1 MGFLITGS
9 LPDAKTIHAAS
20 VTFPAGVEV
29 VTVVCQ
35 PEATP
40 GLKMLGRLTVIT
52 IGRLDDIKQILGRK
66 KVMS

>member
-1 MGFLITGS
+1 M
-9 LPDAKTIHAAS
+9 
-20 VTFPAGVEV
+20 GVEV
-29 VTVVCQ
+29 VAVVCQ

-40 GLKMLGRLTVIT
+40 GLKLLGRLTVIT